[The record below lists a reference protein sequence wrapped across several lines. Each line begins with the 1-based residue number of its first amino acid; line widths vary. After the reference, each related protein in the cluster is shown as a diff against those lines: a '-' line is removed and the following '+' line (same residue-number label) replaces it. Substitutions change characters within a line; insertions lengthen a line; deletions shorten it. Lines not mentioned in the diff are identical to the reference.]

1 MPKGMREDVSGAWS
15 DIQEELGR
23 HLSSSRGAVPLKFYR
38 QFEDEWQTYSE
49 EIRQELGRFLRLL
62 QDDPCSPR
70 ILSISEQTEHYYAY
84 RLEGCGA
91 VVYWKLEVKASF
103 ITIFHTP
110 PQSICILA
118 IEFNI

>member
-1 MPKGMREDVSGAWS
+1 MPKGMRENVSRAWS

-23 HLSSSRGAVPLKFYR
+23 HLSGSPGAIPLKFYR
-38 QFEDEWQTYSE
+38 EFEDEWQTYSDG
-49 EIRQELGRFLRLL
+49 IRQELGRFLRLL
-62 QDDPCSPR
+62 QNDPCSPR
-70 ILSISEQTEHYYAY
+70 ILSRSEQTERYYAY

-91 VVYWKLEVKASF
+91 VVYWKLEVKGVF
-103 ITIFHTP
+103 ITISTP